1 MPTLDGKTY
10 EMQYL
15 TDEETAVI
23 NAMRMGGDV
32 DIIFYE
38 SSKEAYEAHRETLKN
53 VLKFER
59 ITDCSDA
66 EKNPFIAYEMR
77 NADYG
82 STVNISHNHHFVDE

>member
-1 MPTLDGKTY
+1 MELNGINYTEKH
-10 EMQYL
+10 L
-15 TDEETAVI
+15 TDEEMAVI
-23 NAMRMGGDV
+23 EAMRMGGDV

-38 SSKEAYEAHRETLKN
+38 SSKEAYETHREKLKN

-66 EKNPFIAYEMR
+66 EKNPFIAYEMK

-82 STVNISHNHHFVDE
+82 STVSISHHHHFADK